1 MLKTNCVVIPC
12 ADTKGLES
20 KQLLEDL
27 LNSLKDFVGTIICC
41 MDGCAESFNYYFQEI
56 YKGNPNIIYLI
67 NEGNRLGFAANSN
80 KGLRYAFKTLEA
92 ERVMLCN
99 MDCILPS
106 WVYLKPLFMNE
117 GLVSATSVEESFY
130 KDQGLDLNGLNQS
143 VDDGPG
149 LEYNLV
155 EKFAGYC
162 WVIHKNV
169 VEKIGYLDER
179 YKSSFE
185 DDDYI
190 LRTHIAGFPVGALD
204 VYVNHK
210 GSHIDQKVLGGSM
223 TGAYNDEMLM
233 LNLQKY
239 YWKYQIPGDIP
250 HDKAITWAKE
260 NHEWQDIMYEE

>member
-27 LNSLKDFVGTIICC
+27 LNSLKDFIGTIICC

-179 YKSSFE
+179 FIAGWD
-185 DDDYI
+185 DDDYCARVR
-190 LRTHIAGFPVGALD
+190 LAGFPVGVLN

-210 GSHIDQKVLGGSM
+210 GSHIDQAAHGGSM
-223 TGAYNDEMLM
+223 TGAYDNERLM
-233 LNLQKY
+233 LNMQKF
-239 YWKYQIPGDIP
+239 YWKYQIPGGISHALSP
-250 HDKAITWAKE
+250 KWINE
-260 NHEWQDIMYEE
+260 NHSWCEDLYES